1 VNGSWYVRMWD
12 KNDDKSVFNWWLN
25 VNRRRISRRRAHAYS
40 VSDCIIVDRL
50 MTNSRRAGIHSSR
63 HSSTPAART
72 RPPAGQHA
80 SWTGRSAGVVQSS
93 WTDVLDGSAQYGAT
107 TRGGGGA
114 PAGPTLTTGHHRRLA
129 RLLAARRRSS
139 FSRWRLCTF
148 RLKYVSFYSRR
159 ASVVLSV
166 GRCRAARSNNDFS
179 LTN

>member
-1 VNGSWYVRMWD
+1 MSECEIKTTTNRYLT
-12 KNDDKSVFNWWLN
+12 DDLTSTGGG
-25 VNRRRISRRRAHAYS
+25 ISRRRAHAYS

-139 FSRWRLCTF
+139 FSR
-148 RLKYVSFYSRR
+148 
-159 ASVVLSV
+159 
-166 GRCRAARSNNDFS
+166 
-179 LTN
+179 